1 MAAAANNVNN
11 NDIGV
16 HNMNNP
22 VNNIAPQYARN
33 AARNLIANDQVN
45 AVFGMLDDDR
55 VRVRNMI
62 TAFQERIADLEQT
75 LTNSRNEVIE
85 LQATTRETRQLR
97 RENAE
102 LRHER
107 QTAIEERNG
116 AQTLL
121 RAASTRTNNLLRKV
135 ETLDARATRAEEK
148 VVSLERQLEQSVPT
162 PPSVVIHQT
171 TTTTP
176 AYSSLDEEND
186 YEDYFEG
193 GDYYQD
199 ALYYRSQMRKWRAR
213 ALELVEDY
221 EQLEEDFERCAGD
234 HYTRE
239 NETEYDNHYYDEES
253 DDDDDESDND
263 VIEVPTSGQG
273 TGNGQYVLLND
284 NDTDSFIV
292 SDSDEVNS
300 DSEYVETDSS
310 DDDDDDDTWSEDGLS
325 DVDNNENDQ
334 FGYDEHDHYNGD
346 DNTSIEDS
354 PSRNN

>member
-75 LTNSRNEVIE
+75 LTNSRNE
-85 LQATTRETRQLR
+85 LQATTQEAHQLH
-97 RENAE
+97 RENTE

-107 QTAIEERNG
+107 QTAVEQRD
-116 AQTLL
+116 ASRTLL
-121 RAASTRTNNLLRKV
+121 AAASTRINNLLKKV
-135 ETLDARATRAEEK
+135 ETLDARATRAEDK
-148 VVSLERQLEQSVPT
+148 VVSLEKQKAQTPPT
-162 PPSVVIHQT
+162 PPTVVIAQT
-171 TTTTP
+171 PT
-176 AYSSLDEEND
+176 AYSSIDEEND

-221 EQLEEDFERCAGD
+221 EQLEEDFERCTGD
-234 HYTRE
+234 NYTRE
-239 NETEYDNHYYDEES
+239 NETDYDNYYYDEES
-253 DDDDDESDND
+253 DDDESDND